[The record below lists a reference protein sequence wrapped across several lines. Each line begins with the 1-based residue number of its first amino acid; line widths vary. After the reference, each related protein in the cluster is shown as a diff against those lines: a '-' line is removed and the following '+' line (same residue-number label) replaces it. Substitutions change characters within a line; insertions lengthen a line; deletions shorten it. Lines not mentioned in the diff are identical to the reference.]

1 MKIKNLF
8 MVACTACLLFAC
20 KCSSK
25 SGETASA
32 EKLSAETVWGLQSIR
47 NKKVSFAEEGRMAYI
62 QFNPEAKSVNGCA
75 GCNRFF
81 GSYEEPKDGQLV
93 LSEMGATKMAC
104 PDNEMAIED
113 MFLSNLG
120 KVNAYRIDGDKL
132 ELLQNDK
139 VIMTFEKTSL
149 PEE

>member
-1 MKIKNLF
+1 
-8 MVACTACLLFAC
+8 
-20 KCSSK
+20 
-25 SGETASA
+25 
-32 EKLSAETVWGLQSIR
+32 
-47 NKKVSFAEEGRMAYI
+47 MAYI

-81 GSYEEPKDGQLV
+81 GSYEEPQAGQLV

-104 PDNEMAIED
+104 PDNEMDIED

-120 KVNAYRIDGDKL
+120 KVNAYRIEGDKL

-139 VIMTFEKTSL
+139 VVMTFEKTSL

>member
-1 MKIKNLF
+1 ML
-8 MVACTACLLFAC
+8 ACTACLLFSC
-20 KCSSK
+20 KCNSNVSESASS
-25 SGETASA
+25 
-32 EKLSAETVWGLQSIR
+32 EKLNAETVWGLQSIR
-47 NKKVSFAEEGRMAYI
+47 NKKVSFSEEGRIAYI

-81 GSYEEPKDGQLV
+81 GSYEEPKAGELV

-120 KVNAYRIDGDKL
+120 KVNAYRISGDKL

-139 VIMTFEKTSL
+139 VVMTFEKTTL
-149 PEE
+149 PQE

>member
-1 MKIKNLF
+1 ML
-8 MVACTACLLFAC
+8 ACTACLLFSC
-20 KCSSK
+20 KCNSNVSESTSS
-25 SGETASA
+25 
-32 EKLSAETVWGLQSIR
+32 EKLNAETVWGLQSIR
-47 NKKVSFAEEGRMAYI
+47 NKKVSFSEEGRIAYI

-81 GSYEEPKDGQLV
+81 GSYEEPKAGELV

-120 KVNAYRIDGDKL
+120 KVNAYRISGDKL

-139 VIMTFEKTSL
+139 VVMTFEKTTL
-149 PEE
+149 PQE